1 MKLITLTRHD
11 GQHIVVNA
19 DKIEMLIPYEGCTAV
34 IFDGGH
40 GTDVRETD
48 GEIINKIKKEDAQ

>member
-19 DKIEMLIPYEGCTAV
+19 DKIEMLIPYEGFTTVLFA
-34 IFDGGH
+34 GGN
-40 GTDVRETD
+40 GPDVKETD
-48 GEIINKIKKEDAQ
+48 GEIIDKIRKEDDQ

>member
-1 MKLITLTRHD
+1 MRFITLTRHD

-19 DKIEMLIPYEGCTAV
+19 DKIEMLIPYEGFTAV

-48 GEIINKIKKEDAQ
+48 GEIIDKIKD

>member
-48 GEIINKIKKEDAQ
+48 KEIIEKIED

>member
-1 MKLITLTRHD
+1 VKWITLTRHD
-11 GQHIVVNA
+11 GQHIVVNS
-19 DKIEMLIPYEGCTAV
+19 DKVEMLIPYEGCTAV

-48 GEIINKIKKEDAQ
+48 GEIIKLMED